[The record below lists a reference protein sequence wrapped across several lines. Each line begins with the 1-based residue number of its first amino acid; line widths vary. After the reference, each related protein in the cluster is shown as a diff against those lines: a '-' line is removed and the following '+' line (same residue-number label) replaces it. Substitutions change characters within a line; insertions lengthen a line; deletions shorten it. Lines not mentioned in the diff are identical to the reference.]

1 MQRRGT
7 KIGDRT
13 VDDNETM
20 ITRSEGQ
27 SSWPTCLSTFS
38 HYAMRTLVPLGMKW
52 ACRKNDGMSHT
63 CENKA
68 PLEHRFALVVGKTS
82 FVL

>member
-7 KIGDRT
+7 KIRDRT

-27 SSWPTCLSTFS
+27 SSWPHLSVDV
-38 HYAMRTLVPLGMKW
+38 L
-52 ACRKNDGMSHT
+52 
-63 CENKA
+63 
-68 PLEHRFALVVGKTS
+68 ALCNAHPRATWNEVG
-82 FVL
+82 LP